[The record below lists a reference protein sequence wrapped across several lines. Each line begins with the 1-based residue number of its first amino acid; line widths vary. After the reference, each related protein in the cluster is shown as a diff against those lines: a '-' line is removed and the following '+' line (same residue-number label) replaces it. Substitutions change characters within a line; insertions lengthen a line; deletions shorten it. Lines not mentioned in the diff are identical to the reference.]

1 MIFLA
6 DQFDDFL
13 SLGDSLSNGF
23 TDNFVNHF
31 NFDLQFLGSF
41 FQGGTD
47 FLGEDIFASDGIFD
61 HECCRWEK
69 VLLDFL
75 DDFLGLGDSFGDD
88 FFHHFHDGFV
98 FDLHG
103 CSNFLDLG
111 APAFGEDIFA
121 FEVGGEFDNFFTDQ
135 LDDFVSLGDSL
146 FDGFTDDFVNNFS
159 FYFQFLGSFVQG
171 FADFLSKDF
180 FTGDG
185 ILVNVEFSRWEKVL
199 LDFLNDFLG
208 LGDSLGNDL
217 FHHFHDG
224 FEFDLHGSSN
234 FLDLVAPVSPEYIF
248 AFQVGGHVDDFL
260 ADQFDD
266 FLSFGDSLSNG
277 FTDNFVNHFNFDL
290 QFLGSFFQGGTDFLR
305 EDIFTSDGIFNHEF
319 SRWEKVFLD
328 FLDDFLG
335 LGDSLGND
343 FFHHFHDS
351 FEFDLHCSSNFLD
364 LVAPFSLEYIFA
376 FQVGGHINNLLAD
389 QFDDFLSFGDS
400 LSNSFT
406 DNFVNHFNFDL
417 QFLGSFFQGGT

>member
-1 MIFLA
+1 MVLNSVQTFAERTSSHLTTNSSSLTSSMVGKKCFLISSMISLALVIPLAMMSFITFMTSANFTWNFAAISRILLHTSAERASSHLKLVAMSMIFLA

-13 SLGDSLSNGF
+13 SFGDSLSNGF

-31 NFDLQFLGSF
+31 NLDLQFLGSF

-47 FLGEDIFASDGIFD
+47 FLREDIFACDGIFD

-75 DDFLGLGDSFGDD
+75 DDFLGLGDSLGDD

-103 CSNFLDLG
+103 SSNFLDLG

-121 FEVGGEFDNFFTDQ
+121 FEIGGEFDNFFTDQ

-234 FLDLVAPVSPEYIF
+234 FLDLVAPFSLEYIF
-248 AFQVGGHVDDFL
+248 AFQVGGHVNDFL

-290 QFLGSFFQGGTDFLR
+290 QFLGSFF
-305 EDIFTSDGIFNHEF
+305 
-319 SRWEKVFLD
+319 
-328 FLDDFLG
+328 
-335 LGDSLGND
+335 
-343 FFHHFHDS
+343 
-351 FEFDLHCSSNFLD
+351 
-364 LVAPFSLEYIFA
+364 
-376 FQVGGHINNLLAD
+376 
-389 QFDDFLSFGDS
+389 
-400 LSNSFT
+400 
-406 DNFVNHFNFDL
+406 
-417 QFLGSFFQGGT
+417 